1 MNGTKRSDSVISDWQ
16 LAVEQVVV
24 PATTSGARV
33 LGFTSPAAV
42 AGVTSFSQAVAETL
56 SRSGA
61 EVLYVDLATTLRKN
75 VPAPARVAN
84 ASAWKDAVLD
94 RATGIQV
101 TGPANVDARFY
112 FNNVRWLRSEFVRML
127 RTYSNIVVDIAPL
140 LADDPTRVNALAA
153 ASACDTV
160 AMICVRSALTQ
171 QDIAR
176 ALQMTA
182 STGVNLMG
190 TILNEK
196 SYMPPGDEIAALVR
210 QWCPSAKLGHYL
222 SDKVAG
228 SELLR

>member
-1 MNGTKRSDSVISDWQ
+1 VISDWQ

-33 LGFTSPAAV
+33 LGFTSPTAA
-42 AGVTSFSQAVAETL
+42 AGVTSFSRAVAATL

-75 VPAPARVAN
+75 APAPARAAN
-84 ASAWKDAVLD
+84 ASAWKDAVVD

-101 TGPANVDARFY
+101 TGPANLDARFY

-140 LADDPTRVNALAA
+140 LTDDPHRINALAA
-153 ASACDTV
+153 ASACDAV

-171 QDIAR
+171 QDLAR

-190 TILNEK
+190 NILNEK
-196 SYMPPGDEIAALVR
+196 SYTPPGEEIAAYIR
-210 QWCPSAKLGHYL
+210 RWCPSTKLGHYL
-222 SDKVAG
+222 SDKLEG
-228 SELLR
+228 SELLH